1 VKTDCQHNIT
11 LKNVVLTLV
20 LSGDLGQE
28 VGPLT
33 VVGLA
38 FWYSDSRED
47 LCNGKCE
54 IVIDLIE
61 SVDSILMNDMLL
73 TLGQFELSSRDH
85 VLLFGC
91 RHRVVEQGCL
101 VGVFL
106 IISITGC
113 AE

>member
-1 VKTDCQHNIT
+1 MGE
-11 LKNVVLTLV
+11 VLTLV

-47 LCNGKCE
+47 LCDGKCE
-54 IVIDLIE
+54 IMVDLVE
-61 SVDSILMNDMLL
+61 SVDSVLMNDMFL
-73 TLGQFELSSRDH
+73 TFRQFELSSRDH
-85 VLLFGC
+85 VLLLGF

-106 IISITGC
+106 DVRTRFRG
-113 AE
+113 EEGKGLH

>member
-1 VKTDCQHNIT
+1 
-11 LKNVVLTLV
+11 
-20 LSGDLGQE
+20 
-28 VGPLT
+28 

-47 LCNGKCE
+47 LGNGKCE
-54 IVIDLIE
+54 IVVDLVE
-61 SVDSILMNDMLL
+61 SVDSVLMNDMFL

-106 IISITGC
+106 FISIT
-113 AE
+113 